1 MADSK
6 MIELAQELLR
16 VSKAGNAK
24 WEARTANSYKVGFRD
39 FSVFIFRSGASDYLL
54 RLINDKGE
62 DVDSLYV
69 STGDRD
75 SPAYLLLREIYDLAR
90 GQAVDVEGN
99 ISKALDFLRST

>member
-1 MADSK
+1 MADSR

-24 WEARTANSYKVGFRD
+24 WEARTANYYKASFRD
-39 FSVFIFRSGASDYLL
+39 FALFIFRSDAGDYLL
-54 RLINDKGE
+54 TLRNDKDE

-69 STGDRD
+69 STGDREH
-75 SPAYLLLREIYDLAR
+75 PAYLLLRDIYALAR

-99 ISKALDFLRST
+99 ISRALDFLRST